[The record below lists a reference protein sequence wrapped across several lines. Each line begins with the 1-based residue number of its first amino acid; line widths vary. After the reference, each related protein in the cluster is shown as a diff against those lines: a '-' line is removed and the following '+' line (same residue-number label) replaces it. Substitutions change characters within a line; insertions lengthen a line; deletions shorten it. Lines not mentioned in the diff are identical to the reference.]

1 MLSINLILTWS
12 EYCFVIDDLVNYQN
26 PAFPLTDTKL
36 CVPVVTLSTLYVTFI
51 YSCIKIMQ
59 KYYNNW
65 NQVLKEQLTRINIDQ
80 I

>member
-1 MLSINLILTWS
+1 MLSINLIVTWS
-12 EYCFVIDDLVNYQN
+12 EYCLVIDDLVNYQN

-59 KYYNNW
+59 KYYNNL
-65 NQVLKEQLTRINIDQ
+65 NQVLKEQLNRINIDQ